1 MIHVNPL
8 SDFFTR
14 VSRAC
19 DGAINRLPGFLVV
32 TTLTAT
38 LMLVAATAQTN
49 SFQQA
54 ARQTPSFQGLGQMPG
69 VWPAAGTYASAI
81 SGDGSTIMGYG
92 WVCLNG
98 GSSCNSS
105 DTVLAYRWTLAGGYQ
120 ILGSRG
126 SSDFFGAGAVSSDGS
141 VVAGEHALP
150 NKFDA
155 FRWTAAHG
163 MMRLPMNIASAI
175 TGDGAMVAGG
185 DNWWNTSGQA
195 GIFGPFAGNQ
205 DQTSAFGLSG
215 TAQAPV
221 AVGAAIKGSGGNGAT
236 FHAFRWTPAGG
247 LQDLGLT
254 TGSES
259 FATAISANGLV
270 VVGEARDA
278 SGFWRAFR
286 WTASTGMQDIG
297 TLGGP
302 ESAAFAVNND
312 GSVIVGTSLT
322 SRSSGSNDAFVWTAK
337 TGMQDLLTA
346 LQAVGVH
353 TADKWVSLVTVDGI
367 SADGT
372 VIVGYGLNPR
382 TKAFPFGQWEPFR
395 VVLPVP

>member
-1 MIHVNPL
+1 MIHANPL
-8 SDFFTR
+8 SEIFISI
-14 VSRAC
+14 SRAC
-19 DGAINRLPGFLVV
+19 DGAVNKLPGILFV
-32 TTLTAT
+32 TTLTTT
-38 LMLVAATAQTN
+38 LMLVAA
-49 SFQQA
+49 A
-54 ARQTPSFQGLGQMPG
+54 AQTPSFHGLGQMPG

-92 WVCLNG
+92 WVCANG
-98 GSSCNSS
+98 QRTCNSS
-105 DTVLAYRWTLAGGYQ
+105 DTVLAYRWTVAGTYQ

-126 SSDFFGAGAVSSDGS
+126 SSDFFGAGAVSNDGS
-141 VVAGEHALP
+141 VVVGEHALP

-163 MMRLPMNIASAI
+163 MVRLPMNIAIAV

-185 DNWWNTSGQA
+185 DNWWNTSGQT
-195 GIFGPFAGNQ
+195 GIFGPFPGEQ

-221 AVGAAIKGSGGNGAT
+221 AVGAAIKGSGQFGPT

-259 FATAISANGLV
+259 FATAISGNGLV
-270 VVGEARDA
+270 IVGEARDA

-286 WTASTGMQDIG
+286 WTASAGMQDIG

-302 ESAAFAVNND
+302 ESAAFAANND
-312 GSVIVGTSLT
+312 GTVIVGTSLT
-322 SRSSGSNDAFVWTAK
+322 TGSTGSSHCFVWTAK

-346 LQAVGVH
+346 SQAVGVH